1 MSKFLDLIKESTP
14 NIEKYKE
21 FGLDPAAGERLEGL
35 YHTGLMKKFM
45 DAYHELTNDIHKEE
59 PFEIEDIIKFLAFKM
74 DEFKPAATEVESI
87 PAEDNQL
94 QVDDAA
100 VEQAQKALQAAKTI
114 TGVSNARGGVLGRDP
129 EKNVERAVGKLYN
142 KVAKRLKQFT
152 KEF

>member
-74 DEFKPAATEVESI
+74 DEFKPAATEVE
-87 PAEDNQL
+87 DNEMDARGKGL
-94 QVDDAA
+94 DTAIAATKDDKQVSNLRKALAVQVKTALKDAA
-100 VEQAQKALQAAKTI
+100 KQ
-114 TGVSNARGGVLGRDP
+114 
-129 EKNVERAVGKLYN
+129 
-142 KVAKRLKQFT
+142 LK
-152 KEF
+152 